1 MIRWYLPSLVHVEVN
16 FHTFISLLREELRS
30 WCWGHDLP
38 KRKRICGLQLHCFDK
53 LRRINPFKMPQC
65 MICPLWVWLVMLL
78 IRDFLNASVVY
89 DHVVSNLRRF
99 GGNSKARNVPW
110 NHRMSFASEWVCQS
124 ASWLERRI
132 LFDSLKWLKNILCK
146 KMMIWPYG
154 RLQRFNS
161 QF

>member
-1 MIRWYLPSLVHVEVN
+1 MISSIPRPCWGQLSY
-16 FHTFISLLREELRS
+16 FHFTAEGGAEELVLGS
-30 WCWGHDLP
+30 WP
-38 KRKRICGLQLHCFDK
+38 SQKKRICGLQLHCFDK
-53 LRRINPFKMPQC
+53 LRHKNPFKMPQF